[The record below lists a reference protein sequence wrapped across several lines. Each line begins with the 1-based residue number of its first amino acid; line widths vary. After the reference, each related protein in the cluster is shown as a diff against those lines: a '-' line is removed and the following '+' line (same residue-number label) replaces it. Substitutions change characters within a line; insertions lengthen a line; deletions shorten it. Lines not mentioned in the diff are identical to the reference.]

1 MRGESASQNNYAALE
16 EIKLAYD
23 SELDH
28 IVKGCIVSSRINWYE
43 NGEKNN
49 KFFLNLE
56 NHNHK
61 KNWIRKIHTQ
71 NNDLTT
77 SPREIMNEL
86 EYFYTDL
93 YKDTVEDDPLIAN
106 TFLDNT
112 DTPRLNEQQ
121 KTKNDGKLTTLECFN
136 ALKTFNKNKSPG
148 NDGLNAE
155 FYQFFWPFFGEIISR
170 SA

>member
-1 MRGESASQNNYAALE
+1 
-16 EIKLAYD
+16 
-23 SELDH
+23 
-28 IVKGCIVSSRINWYE
+28 
-43 NGEKNN
+43 
-49 KFFLNLE
+49 
-56 NHNHK
+56 
-61 KNWIRKIHTQ
+61 
-71 NNDLTT
+71 
-77 SPREIMNEL
+77 MNEL

-93 YKDTVEDDPLIAN
+93 YKDTVEDDPIIAN

-155 FYQFFWPFFGEIISR
+155 FLSILLANLREIISR